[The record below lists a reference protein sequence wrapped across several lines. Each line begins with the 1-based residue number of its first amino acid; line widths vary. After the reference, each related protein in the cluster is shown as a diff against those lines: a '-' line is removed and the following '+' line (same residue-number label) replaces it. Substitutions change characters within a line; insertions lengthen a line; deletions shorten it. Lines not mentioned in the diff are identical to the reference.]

1 MVSVPQANDIILQNL
16 VKISTEEV
24 NILES
29 SGRVL
34 AESVFAER
42 DYPPF
47 HRVTMDGIGINFDS
61 YKNGRRS
68 YKIVGTHGAG
78 SQSPILTCIESCY
91 EVMTGSVA
99 PEGVDCVIPVELLNV
114 EDGIAKIVDES
125 PNISQDWNIHQQG
138 SDCQAGTELLKAGI
152 LLNSTSIA
160 VAASEGKLKVKVL
173 KKPRIA
179 VVSSGDELISLDEK
193 PEAWQIRRSNSYAI
207 ASELDKLK
215 LADVEIFHI
224 KDDKED
230 INKTVSEILNNFDSV
245 VLSGAV
251 SKGKFD
257 FIPGVLED
265 LKVEKLFH
273 HVSQRPG
280 KPFWFGKT
288 VDGKP
293 VFALP
298 GNPVSAVSGFR
309 RYIVPSLAA
318 SLGIKAIKRKVK
330 LSAEFNFK
338 KNFTYFLPVRVSFE
352 GSRFVAAPYPVNGSG
367 DFSALAKTDGF
378 VELPAEMAVFPEGF
392 EADYYPWNE
401 I

>member
-16 VKISTEEV
+16 MAVSTEGV

-29 SGRVL
+29 SGRIL

-47 HRVTMDGIGINFDS
+47 NRVTMDGIGIKFDS
-61 YKNGRRS
+61 YKNGRKS
-68 YKIVGTHGAG
+68 FKIVGTHSAGAK
-78 SQSPILTCIESCY
+78 PPVLTCIDSCY

-99 PEGVDCVIPVELLNV
+99 PEGIDCVIPVELLRV
-114 EDGIAKIVDES
+114 ENGVAEIVDQS
-125 PNISQDWNIHQQG
+125 PNISKDWNIHQQA
-138 SDCQAGTELLKAGI
+138 SDCPAGTELLKPG
-152 LLNSTSIA
+152 LMLDSTSIA
-160 VAASEGKLKVKVL
+160 VAVSEGKETVLVK

-179 VVSSGDELISLDEK
+179 VVSSGDELVGLNENPK
-193 PEAWQIRRSNSYAI
+193 PWQIRRSNSYAI
-207 ASELDKLK
+207 ASELEKLK
-215 LADVEIFHI
+215 LAEVEIFHI
-224 KDDKED
+224 VDDKED
-230 INKTVSEILNNFDSV
+230 INKTVSEILQKFDSV
-245 VLSGAV
+245 ILSGAV

-288 VDGKP
+288 QEGKP

-298 GNPVSAVSGFR
+298 GNPVSAITGFR
-309 RYIVPSLAA
+309 RYIIPNILKSF
-318 SLGIKAIKRKVK
+318 GIQPLQRKVR
-330 LSAEFNFK
+330 LTADFSFK
-338 KNFTYFLPVRVSFE
+338 KSFTYFLPVTVAFNGAVFE
-352 GSRFVAAPYPVNGSG
+352 AEPKPVNGSG
-367 DFSALAKTDGF
+367 DFSALALTDGF
-378 VELPAEMAVFPEGF
+378 VELPAELETFPAGF